1 MATFIPCYIRRA
13 QNFYMLNI
21 NARQFLNLFL
31 QLDEFLSKMDDPNYW
46 RTVRDKAT
54 GKEIVLSDEQ
64 IDAIQNLQKSKF
76 PVATTDP
83 YKVSGCICC

>member
-1 MATFIPCYIRRA
+1 
-13 QNFYMLNI
+13 MLGNI
-21 NARQFLNLFL
+21 SDFFFFFL

-54 GKEIVLSDEQ
+54 GKEVVLSDEQ

-83 YKVSGCICC
+83 YEVSG